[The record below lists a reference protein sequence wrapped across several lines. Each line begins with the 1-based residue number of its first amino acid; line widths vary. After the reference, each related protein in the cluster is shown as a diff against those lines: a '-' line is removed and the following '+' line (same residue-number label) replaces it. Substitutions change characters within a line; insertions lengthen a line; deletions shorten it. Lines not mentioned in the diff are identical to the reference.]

1 MTYKIKKTESPTR
14 RCKVAHFNNL
24 KLYQS
29 YIRENQANKTKNK
42 SGHETRSNAEMEEG
56 ERGTKKR
63 GKKEKD
69 KIFLPQSEIVLVT
82 TGIIK
87 LIVQGETSQLQ
98 K

>member
-1 MTYKIKKTESPTR
+1 
-14 RCKVAHFNNL
+14 
-24 KLYQS
+24 
-29 YIRENQANKTKNK
+29 
-42 SGHETRSNAEMEEG
+42 MEEG